1 MSDDME
7 RFQLSGSIRDV
18 YFADEVDTKINELES
33 MLCKVKMWLI
43 SQDPNA
49 TPANNMRL
57 IGEINEV
64 LQDMKHT
71 PFSKI
76 WNIIRKRRFVSSYDL
91 ANDAS
96 SNKWDKEIQYNWRL
110 DLPDRRH
117 YNSRLLVVFCGILP
131 GSDNDRRQPGIRE
144 RTLLR
149 RHKTEGTG
157 FGQEP
162 GKVCLIVSQQS
173 LSETTMS
180 RPEIAKHSA
189 TRT

>member
-57 IGEINEV
+57 IREINEV

-76 WNIIRKRRFVSSYDL
+76 
-91 ANDAS
+91 
-96 SNKWDKEIQYNWRL
+96 
-110 DLPDRRH
+110 
-117 YNSRLLVVFCGILP
+117 
-131 GSDNDRRQPGIRE
+131 
-144 RTLLR
+144 
-149 RHKTEGTG
+149 
-157 FGQEP
+157 
-162 GKVCLIVSQQS
+162 
-173 LSETTMS
+173 
-180 RPEIAKHSA
+180 
-189 TRT
+189 